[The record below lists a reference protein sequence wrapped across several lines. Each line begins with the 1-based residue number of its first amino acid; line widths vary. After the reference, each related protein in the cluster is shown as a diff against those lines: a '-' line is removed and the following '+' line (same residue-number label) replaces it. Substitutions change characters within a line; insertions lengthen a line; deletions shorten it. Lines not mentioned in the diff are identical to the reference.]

1 MTEMT
6 FEWDEKK
13 NRINKR
19 KHGISF
25 EEAETV
31 FYDNQ
36 DHFRSK
42 SNEKWN
48 QNLSRRNAKVI
59 KMRDE
64 YDIKKL
70 NPRPNPYADK
80 LKKQITIRLNASTI
94 EYFKQQAEETGISYQ
109 NLINMYLTDCAVHEK
124 KLEYTIK

>member
-1 MTEMT
+1 
-6 FEWDEKK
+6 
-13 NRINKR
+13 
-19 KHGISF
+19 
-25 EEAETV
+25 
-31 FYDNQ
+31 
-36 DHFRSK
+36 
-42 SNEKWN
+42 
-48 QNLSRRNAKVI
+48 
-59 KMRDE
+59 MRDE

-94 EYFKQQAEETGISYQ
+94 EYFKRQAEETGISYQ